1 MTETKQTL
9 VIPTVHKGGTSRE
22 DLLDARRKFSDA
34 LYEAGRALGN
44 MFPHSRDYREALGG
58 RCLVP
63 SFSEAVDQHTRRAS
77 IFLDLQLEIDAER
90 EAIYNS

>member
-1 MTETKQTL
+1 MMKQTL
-9 VIPTVHKGGTSRE
+9 IIPTVHMGGTSKQE
-22 DLLDARRKFSDA
+22 LLDARRKFSDA
-34 LYEAGRALGN
+34 LYEAGRALGA
-44 MFPHSRDYREALGG
+44 MFPNARDYRALGAG
-58 RCLVP
+58 CLVP